1 MRFEIS
7 LRLSGY
13 EHLTDLREL
22 GPTRTAT
29 GSKFT
34 QPGMTGIVCARKL
47 WTHLVSE
54 DFSSENV
61 SILLL
66 IFPEK
71 CSNRPYSYIDK
82 NVYLVHI

>member
-34 QPGMTGIVCARKL
+34 QPGIVCARKL
-47 WTHLVSE
+47 STHLVSE

-82 NVYLVHI
+82 NVYFVHI